1 MSTDAELLQRYARD
15 RDERAFAELVQR
27 HLGVVYGAALRRT
40 GGRTHLAEDVAQKV
54 FTGLARKAAGLSH
67 HPALSGWLHRS
78 TRYTAIDAIRSE
90 QRGQQLTQTFAAM
103 PDTAPTPEEQVE
115 WARLRPMIDEVLDEL
130 KEPDREAMLLR
141 YFEGLSFAE
150 VGARMNLSENAA
162 RMRTERALEKL
173 RFHLGRRGVT
183 STTVAL
189 GLLLANQAFALAP
202 AGLASNVTSAALA
215 AAPATGGVVSFLLMS
230 KITAPALSAVIAAGV
245 TALVWT
251 SVVPTVSAEELAT
264 LRAENARLA
273 QATAAD
279 APAEKVDAVAREF
292 ATTATGIAR
301 VLEERHAARV
311 AGASAGGTSSA
322 SAGASDV
329 TPRGHRNHGIATA
342 RDASFTF
349 AWASDI
355 CDPDELAKVI
365 TFDSA
370 ARAKAEEILAT
381 MPEAIRKEYPTPE
394 AFYGLVLAATCLEAP
409 PPGADLIERFMV
421 EVELKPDRVAMRRK
435 GSDHNNHEYQL
446 TAEGWKYVIPE
457 VGVIHMPRNLNSQT
471 LAKLVQK

>member
-1 MSTDAELLQRYARD
+1 MSPDAELLRRYSRQH
-15 RDERAFAELVQR
+15 DERAFAELVQR
-27 HLGVVYGAALRRT
+27 HLGLVYAAALRRT
-40 GGRTHLAEDVAQKV
+40 GGRVHLAEDISQKV
-54 FTGLARKAAGLSH
+54 FIELARRATQLDR
-67 HPALSGWLHRS
+67 HPALVGWLYRC
-78 TRYTAIDAIRSE
+78 TRNAAIDVMRAEQSRQRSA
-90 QRGQQLTQTFAAM
+90 QAFANM
-103 PDTAPTPEEQVE
+103 PDTVPADFSIDWE
-115 WARLRPMIDEVLDEL
+115 RLRPVLDEALDEL
-130 KEPDREAMLLR
+130 KESDREAMLLR

-162 RMRTERALEKL
+162 RMRTDRALEKL

-311 AGASAGGTSSA
+311 AGATAGGTSSV

-365 TFDSA
+365 TFDAA
-370 ARAKAEEILAT
+370 ARAKALEILAT
-381 MPEAIRKEYPTPE
+381 MPEAIRTEYPTPE

-446 TAEGWKYVIPE
+446 TADGWKYVIPE
-457 VGVIHMPRNLNSQT
+457 VGVIHMPKNLNSQT